1 MDEKL
6 KEYINKALD
15 EALKELKKNVKDY
28 IIWATDI
35 AVSRIKQIV
44 DTMNMAECII
54 PILSDPTKLI
64 LNNGVIVSGHID
76 NLSDTEF
83 RVDLMNLY
91 NICLENEN
99 MSSILQYY
107 KIEPKHRL
115 RAVLIV
121 WQEPMEGEESGKD
134 SSSG

>member
-1 MDEKL
+1 MDEEL
-6 KEYINKALD
+6 KEHINKVLD

-28 IIWATDI
+28 ILWATDI

-44 DTMNMAECII
+44 DTMNMAECVI

-64 LNNGVIVSGHID
+64 LNNGIIVSGHLD
-76 NLSDTEF
+76 NFSDAEVC
-83 RVDLMNLY
+83 VDLMNLY
-91 NICLENEN
+91 NISLDNSN
-99 MSSILQYY
+99 ISSILQYY

-121 WQEPMEGEESGKD
+121 WQEPMESESNGKD
-134 SSSG
+134 TSSG